1 MDWCP
6 YIAGGELE
14 AKQTEPGDWQYSVLS
29 SNRSNKENGH
39 HQYMDIMNI
48 DQYSV
53 AKCHEYDGYIRVKIF
68 AGLGKKSER
77 TRTLATLRLFWED
90 LHNL

>member
-1 MDWCP
+1 MQKVVLTLKHTLAYQDHQLKIVLISCLWSVLDWCP

-14 AKQTEPGDWQYSVLS
+14 AKQTEPGDWQYSVLP

-48 DQYSV
+48 DQYSLNISQV
-53 AKCHEYDGYIRVKIF
+53 D
-68 AGLGKKSER
+68 
-77 TRTLATLRLFWED
+77 
-90 LHNL
+90 